1 VAHALSLVGTGSGVA
16 DPAPPLALALALG
29 TGVATADGA
38 AGMVAEG
45 TAEGTA
51 VGTAVGQDSLV
62 GTGSGVAGFPV
73 GLADGA
79 LADAEAL
86 GAAAALGDAFAWA

>member
-16 DPAPPLALALALG
+16 DPAPPRALALARG
-29 TGVATADGA
+29 TGLATADGA
-38 AGMVAEG
+38 AAAV
-45 TAEGTA
+45 AEGTA
-51 VGTAVGQDSLV
+51 VGTAVGQDTLV

-86 GAAAALGDAFAWA
+86 GAATALGDAFAWA

>member
-1 VAHALSLVGTGSGVA
+1 VAHALSLVGAGSGVA
-16 DPAPPLALALALG
+16 DPAPPMALALARG

-38 AGMVAEG
+38 AGVVG
-45 TAEGTA
+45 EGTA
-51 VGTAVGQDSLV
+51 VGTAVGQESLV

-73 GLADGA
+73 GLVDGA
-79 LADAEAL
+79 LADAEAR